1 MHYLH
6 FELIGSLQIKIIL
19 LPRTQVYHEA
29 DKVIFY
35 LCGFSSHFAT
45 SPTLF
50 KVIAP
55 LTCCVWNASLS
66 PTIILVTSTLI
77 LSLAL
82 PALCPE
88 GQNSCP
94 SDILHLHLC
103 SFLPGPNF
111 LLLQECF
118 TLKST
123 QIMAAAVK
131 DQTSLSFFYGLLI
144 PAHNYC
150 LNFFQCLFWC
160 LVSWIKSLIGLH

>member
-6 FELIGSLQIKIIL
+6 FELIGSRQIKIIL
-19 LPRTQVYHEA
+19 LLRTQVYHEA
-29 DKVIFY
+29 NKVIFY
-35 LCGFSSHFAT
+35 LCGFSSHFPT

-50 KVIAP
+50 EVIAP
-55 LTCCVWNASLS
+55 LTCCVWNESLS
-66 PTIILVTSTLI
+66 PTIFLVTSTLT

-82 PALCPE
+82 PALFPG

-123 QIMAAAVK
+123 QIMGAAVK

-150 LNFFQCLFWC
+150 LIFFFSAC
-160 LVSWIKSLIGLH
+160 SDA

>member
-1 MHYLH
+1 MIHRIYLSMHHLH
-6 FELIGSLQIKIIL
+6 FELIGSLQMKIIL

-29 DKVIFY
+29 DMVIFC
-35 LCGFSSHFAT
+35 LCGFSSHFPT

-55 LTCCVWNASLS
+55 LTCCVWNESLS
-66 PTIILVTSTLI
+66 PTIFLVTSTLI

-103 SFLPGPNF
+103 SLLPGPTS
-111 LLLQECF
+111 CF
-118 TLKST
+118 CKSALHSSPLKLW
-123 QIMAAAVK
+123 QQLWK
-131 DQTSLSFFYGLLI
+131 
-144 PAHNYC
+144 
-150 LNFFQCLFWC
+150 
-160 LVSWIKSLIGLH
+160 IKLHFHFSMGC